1 MHAYER
7 HAPEMYAYEM
17 HVGGPFDPENPPKSV
32 ALSDAAC
39 LRIRIQTLNCSSPFV
54 VKLKCFTC
62 CDSGFQ
68 MPDLKTFSF
77 PGGEIPSCP
86 YKVPD
91 LDGRE
96 RSAVDRSYA
105 STRLTPSYLSS
116 IDILVAQTI
125 NMLIRDLL

>member
-39 LRIRIQTLNCSSPFV
+39 LRIRIQILNCSSPFV
-54 VKLKCFTC
+54 VNLKCFTR

-77 PGGEIPSCP
+77 PGGEIPSCL
-86 YKVPD
+86 YNVPD
-91 LDGRE
+91 LDSESGQL
-96 RSAVDRSYA
+96 VDRSYHQ
-105 STRLTPSYLSS
+105 
-116 IDILVAQTI
+116 IDAILPVAH
-125 NMLIRDLL
+125 

>member
-91 LDGRE
+91 LDGE
-96 RSAVDRSYA
+96 SGQLLIEV
-105 STRLTPSYLSS
+105 TPPP
-116 IDILVAQTI
+116 D
-125 NMLIRDLL
+125 